1 MSQQNNLTDIWNVY
15 KDNIIK
21 EAKTSRPI
29 EGGSKKMNTKPG
41 KGAVDINSKDA
52 QKIQNVDGQGTTEP
66 VYEIDGLERPLDP
79 KTTKKAAKKGN
90 LYEPEKYS
98 AEQFDKKLEKSYREG
113 INNSMKSTFDKLF
126 EEVMG
131 PEDAEL
137 DALGIETDEG
147 ADDAAEGSDEVTITL
162 DRDMAEKLCDLLNN
176 ACGHDDSDDAE
187 EADAE
192 DGEYE
197 EYEEAEEDDDEDAE
211 EVEEAVDAEDHGHAL
226 VNLKDSGLTK
236 TGAGSNKVKTTAKVS
251 GGKADGKVKKQD
263 DGTGSAV
270 TGDGGLTKTGS
281 GSNKVKSSKTS
292 KVGSSLF
299 D

>member
-21 EAKTSRPI
+21 ESKTTRPI
-29 EGGSKKMNTKPG
+29 QGGSKSMGTKPG
-41 KGAVDINSKDA
+41 KGAVDLNSKEA
-52 QKIQNVDGQGTTEP
+52 QEIQNSKNQGTTEP
-66 VYEIDGLERPLDP
+66 VYDIEGLEQPLDP
-79 KTTKKAAKKGN
+79 KTTKKSKKKDN

-98 AEQFDKKLEKSYREG
+98 AEQFDKKLEKSYMED

-131 PEDAEL
+131 NEDAEL

-162 DRDMAEKLCDLLNN
+162 DRDMAEKLCDLLKA
-176 ACGHDDSDDAE
+176 ACGEDDGEAE
-187 EADAE
+187 AE

-211 EVEEAVDAEDHGHAL
+211 EVEEAVEAEDHGHAL
-226 VNLKDSGLTK
+226 VNLKDSGLSK
-236 TGAGSNKVKTTAKVS
+236 VGAGSNKVKSTVKAS

-263 DGTGSAV
+263 DGEGTAV
-270 TGDGGLTKTGS
+270 SGDGGLTSTGS
-281 GSNKVKSSKTS
+281 GSNKVKTSKTS
-292 KVGSSLF
+292 KVGASLF